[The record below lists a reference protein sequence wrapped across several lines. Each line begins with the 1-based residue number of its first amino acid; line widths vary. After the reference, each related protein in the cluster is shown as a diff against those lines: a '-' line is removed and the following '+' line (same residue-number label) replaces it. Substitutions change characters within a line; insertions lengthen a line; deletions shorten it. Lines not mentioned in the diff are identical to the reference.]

1 MTDKIPLTRDEIKN
15 YDINVTRPIYVKN
28 IFDDVGQELHS
39 SLENIILKTGDEWKR
54 RLTDSIKDLEQVKK
68 ERDNIKDEENIPDN
82 FKKDLTKFMDQFVVA
97 QEKTI
102 KKLKKKVK

>member
-1 MTDKIPLTRDEIKN
+1 MVRDVQKRISLRKN
-15 YDINVTRPIYVKN
+15 EQN
-28 IFDDVGQELHS
+28 
-39 SLENIILKTGDEWKR
+39 EWKR

>member
-39 SLENIILKTGDEWKR
+39 SLENIILKTVDEWKR
-54 RLTDSIKDLEQVKK
+54 RLTVVQANITNLKPKFEQKK
-68 ERDNIKDEENIPDN
+68 SNN
-82 FKKDLTKFMDQFVVA
+82 FRN
-97 QEKTI
+97 
-102 KKLKKKVK
+102 KKKIKNQSFCS

>member
-1 MTDKIPLTRDEIKN
+1 MVRDVQKRISLRKN
-15 YDINVTRPIYVKN
+15 EQN
-28 IFDDVGQELHS
+28 
-39 SLENIILKTGDEWKR
+39 EWKR

-102 KKLKKKVK
+102 KKLEKKVK